1 MEHDGAHDDAAPW
14 FQEFKKER
22 VQLKKEEMFFFAK
35 VNQKIK
41 ADPFTLHN
49 ASVSIF
55 RVQYQIEFGLYLK
68 CFSYSLFGIV
78 MYCYDR
84 IYELNDLQLNGSCFG

>member
-14 FQEFKKER
+14 FQK
-22 VQLKKEEMFFFAK
+22 LKKEEMTFCRSK
-35 VNQKIK
+35 QKK
-41 ADPFTLHN
+41 ADPFTLQT

-68 CFSYSLFGIV
+68 CFSYSVFGIA
-78 MYCYDR
+78 M
-84 IYELNDLQLNGSCFG
+84 